1 MKKTIV
7 VVAAIGAFMLSASI
21 ASAEVISQDMA
32 KIVDGKFTKSL
43 TGVAGDAASGRKTFA
58 NRKLGNC
65 LACHANK
72 ELAELLFHGEIGP
85 ALDGVAK
92 RYEEAQLRAI
102 LINSKMVLGED
113 TMMPSFY
120 RLVNGERPMKKFAGK
135 SILTAQQVE
144 DVLAYIKT
152 LK

>member
-1 MKKTIV
+1 MKKTFV
-7 VVAAIGAFMLSASI
+7 VAAAIGAFMLSAPV
-21 ASAEVISQDMA
+21 ASAEVISPDAA
-32 KIVDGKFTKSL
+32 KIVDGQFAKSL
-43 TGVAGDAASGRKTFA
+43 TGVAGDAASGKKTFA

-72 ELAELLFHGEIGP
+72 DLADKLFHGEIGP
-85 ALDGVAK
+85 SLDEVAG

-102 LINSKMVLGED
+102 LIDSKMVLGEE

-120 RLVNGERPMKKFAGK
+120 RLVNGKRPMKKFKGK

-144 DVLAYIKT
+144 DVLAYIRT